1 MAGFSHPECT
11 RCSKLLLAYIAAGNE
26 WIEARERL
34 DPNRSPRALRSALDE
49 TQERR
54 SELRKRLA
62 KHQQI
67 HRLHSRS
74 NS

>member
-1 MAGFSHPECT
+1 M
-11 RCSKLLLAYIAAGNE
+11 LLAYIAAGNE

-34 DPNRSPRALRSALDE
+34 DPHRSPGALRSALDE
-49 TQERR
+49 ARERR

-67 HRLHSRS
+67 HLTRDPTHS
-74 NS
+74 

>member
-1 MAGFSHPECT
+1 M
-11 RCSKLLLAYIAAGNE
+11 LLAYIKAGNE

-34 DPNRSPRALRSALDE
+34 DSHRSAQALSSALEEARERRSALRE
-49 TQERR
+49 
-54 SELRKRLA
+54 RLA

-67 HRLHSRS
+67 HRRHSRS